1 MTIEQLAEG
10 NKICEKI
17 RRLKDFMVA
26 LNDVKRSNTLIANY
40 HKYYL
45 GEPQDDKQVL
55 CLDDYPELTVM
66 IGDYISEQI
75 RNLEKQLE
83 EL

>member
-1 MTIEQLAEG
+1 MTFGQLEEG

-26 LNDVKRSNTLIANY
+26 LNDVQWSNTLIANH

-45 GEPQDDKQVL
+45 GESQDDKQIL
-55 CLDDYPELTVM
+55 CLDDYPELTVI
-66 IGDYISEQI
+66 IGTYISEQI
-75 RNLEKQLE
+75 GKLEKQLE

>member
-1 MTIEQLAEG
+1 MTIEQLEEG
-10 NKICEKI
+10 NKIREKI
-17 RRLKDFMVA
+17 RSLEDFMVA
-26 LNDVKRSNTLIANY
+26 LNDVKWSNTLIANHY
-40 HKYYL
+40 KYYL
-45 GEPQDDKQVL
+45 GEIQHDKQVL

-75 RNLEKQLE
+75 RELKNQLE